1 MTAKGAALIGGI
13 VGFIAGAVACYFYMK
28 NGEETEVIDFVP
40 EREKAKKDENKSEPF
55 DEAYYTTHDATVEY
69 AKRTSRSSY
78 SQKYNETVELEKDM
92 LEAKKDKPYVISP
105 EEFGEIP
112 GYSRFTLK
120 YFKDGFLIDDQN
132 QPIDDVETVV
142 GKDFMNHF
150 GEYEDDTVY
159 IRNDRVESDFEILFV
174 DEEYMDV
181 LEER

>member
-1 MTAKGAALIGGI
+1 MTVKGAALIGGV
-13 VGFIAGAVACYFYMK
+13 VGFIAGAVACYFYLK
-28 NGEETEVIDFVP
+28 NSEETEVIDFIP
-40 EREKAKKDENKSEPF
+40 ERDKVDKDGNKSEPF
-55 DEAYYTTHDATVEY
+55 DEVYYATNDATAEY
-69 AKRTSRSSY
+69 SKRVQSTTY
-78 SQKYNETVELEKDM
+78 SQKYNETVELAKDQ

-142 GKDFMNHF
+142 GKDFINHF

-159 IRNDRVESDFEILFV
+159 IRNDRIESDFEILFV